1 MKSQKEFGSDKVT
14 KRFFNFFNSQFALL
28 EKLYQHQFTNLKHLD
43 DARLG
48 ELYPLL
54 FSIWHTGTSISLLAM
69 HLHVSE
75 CYILARALLEKI
87 INYTYLLSCDEQE
100 YLLYVEYTKQKAYR
114 VLDRSFTSGETKV
127 HLRWS
132 GSINLEEYPELKK
145 TVDQFTSARGKP
157 KTRWTSKNLSAM
169 VESISNKG
177 GLEIGYLMFAILWIY
192 DDASEALHGTLYGS
206 TFHVG
211 TFQGKLPSSKEELKR
226 TWNEQFSALFLTLGT
241 CVHTL
246 IQSFNNVVAIV
257 DIVGCSK
264 DNLNRIS
271 GVLKQLG
278 ERGLSWESF
287 MSHGGVEPKN

>member
-1 MKSQKEFGSDKVT
+1 MQSSKEFGSEEIT
-14 KRFFNFFNSQFALL
+14 RHFFNFFSSQLALL
-28 EKLYQHQFTNLKHLD
+28 EKLYQYQFIDLKHLD
-43 DARLG
+43 STRLG
-48 ELYPLL
+48 NLYPLL
-54 FSIWHTGTSISLLAM
+54 FSIWHIGTSISLLSM

-75 CYILARALLEKI
+75 SYILARALLERI
-87 INYTYLLSCDEQE
+87 INYTYLLSCDEEE
-100 YLLYVEYTKQKAYR
+100 YLRYVEYTKQKGYR
-114 VLDRSFTSGETKV
+114 VLDRSFTSGKSKV

-145 TVDQFTSARGKP
+145 AIKRFTSNRGKP

-177 GLEIGYLMFAILWIY
+177 GLEIGYLMFAHLWIY

-211 TFQGKLPSSKEELKR
+211 AFQGRVPSSKEDLKR
-226 TWNEQFSALFLTLGT
+226 IWNEQFSALFLTLGT

-246 IQSFNNVVAIV
+246 IQSFNNIV
-257 DIVGCSK
+257 PIADIVGCSK
-264 DNLNRIS
+264 GNLNRIS

-278 ERGLSWESF
+278 ESGPSWESF
-287 MSHGGVEPKN
+287 MSRGGPEL